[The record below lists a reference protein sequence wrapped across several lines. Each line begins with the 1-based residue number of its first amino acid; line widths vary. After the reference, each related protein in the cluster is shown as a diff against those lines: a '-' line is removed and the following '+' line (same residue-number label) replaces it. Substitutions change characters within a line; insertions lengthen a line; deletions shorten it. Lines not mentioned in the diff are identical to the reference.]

1 MAERDYA
8 ELVKQ
13 YTLGKII
20 QRTHFSRTTWY
31 DLNEND
37 FDEHGNIIFD
47 DRDGYRVKPGFEID
61 SGIVNMTSNVLYALR
76 KIGYSCRDTC
86 AQIQNG
92 IVRVKDGPGNVWR
105 ITITKE

>member
-8 ELVKQ
+8 ELAKQ

-20 QRTHFSRTTWY
+20 QRKRFTNTWY
-31 DLNEND
+31 DLTQED
-37 FDEHGNIIFD
+37 FDENGNIIFNELD
-47 DRDGYRVKPGFEID
+47 AYRIKPCIEPD
-61 SGIVNMTSNVLYALR
+61 SGIINMTSNILYALR
-76 KIGYSCRDTC
+76 KFGYSSRDTC
-86 AQIQNG
+86 ASIQNG

>member
-31 DLNEND
+31 DLNKDD
-37 FDEHGNIIFD
+37 FDEKGNIIFD
-47 DRDGYRVKPGFEID
+47 DRDAYRVKPSFELD
-61 SGIVNMTSNVLYALR
+61 SGIMNMTHNVFRALR
-76 KIGYSCRDTC
+76 SFGYSYRDTC
-86 AQIQNG
+86 ASIQNG
-92 IVRVKDGPGNVWR
+92 IIRVKDGSGNIWR

>member
-8 ELVKQ
+8 FLTKQ
-13 YTLGKII
+13 YSLGKTI
-20 QRTHFSRTTWY
+20 QRQHFSGTWY
-31 DLNEND
+31 NLDEDD

-47 DRDGYRVKPGFEID
+47 DRDGYRVKPSLEFD
-61 SGIVNMTSNVLYALR
+61 SGIMNMTDNVLYALR
-76 KIGYSCRDTC
+76 KIGFSSRYTC
-86 AQIQNG
+86 ASIQNG

>member
-8 ELVKQ
+8 ELAKQ
-13 YTLGKII
+13 YALGKSI
-20 QRTHFSRTTWY
+20 QRKRFSNTWY
-31 DLNEND
+31 DLTQED
-37 FDEHGNIIFD
+37 FDEHGNIIFNELD
-47 DRDGYRVKPGFEID
+47 AYRVKPSLEFD
-61 SGIVNMTSNVLYALR
+61 SGIMNMTDNVLYALR

-86 AQIQNG
+86 ASIQNG

>member
-8 ELVKQ
+8 ELAKQ
-13 YTLGKII
+13 YALGKTI
-20 QRTHFSRTTWY
+20 QRQHFSNTWY

-47 DRDGYRVKPGFEID
+47 DRDGYRVKPGLEID
-61 SGIVNMTSNVLYALR
+61 SGIMNMTGNVLYALR
-76 KIGYSCRDTC
+76 KIGYSSRDTC
-86 AQIQNG
+86 SSVQNG

>member
-13 YTLGKII
+13 YALGKTI
-20 QRTHFSRTTWY
+20 QRQHFSRTTWY

-37 FDEHGNIIFD
+37 FDENGNIKFD
-47 DRDGYRVKPGFEID
+47 DRDGYRVKPSTELNYGLISITMFVLNCIRRAGF
-61 SGIVNMTSNVLYALR
+61 
-76 KIGYSCRDTC
+76 SCKNTC
-86 AQIQNG
+86 AKVQDG
-92 IVRVKDGPGNVWR
+92 IIRIKDGDDVWR

>member
-8 ELVKQ
+8 ELAKQ

-20 QRTHFSRTTWY
+20 QRQHFSNTWY
-31 DLNEND
+31 DLNEDD

-47 DRDGYRVKPGFEID
+47 DRDGYRIKPCIELD
-61 SGIVNMTSNVLYALR
+61 PGIVNMTSNVLYALR
-76 KIGYSCRDTC
+76 KFGYSSRDTC
-86 AQIQNG
+86 ASIQNG
-92 IVRVKDGPGNVWR
+92 IVRVKDGPDNVWR